1 MSQNSSHLAI
11 HIPVQN
17 IAMFRF
23 LLEAYDNLALFTV
36 MENIPS
42 ILILSFAS
50 ESHEEIINM
59 LVEISQSVKI
69 TWSDHFFLEE

>member
-1 MSQNSSHLAI
+1 MSQNSSYLVI
-11 HIPVQN
+11 RIPVQN

-23 LLEAYDNLALFTV
+23 LLEAHDNMALFTV
-36 MENIPS
+36 MENNPS

-59 LVEISQSVKI
+59 LVEISQTVKFI
-69 TWSDHFFLEE
+69 WSEHFFLEE